1 MGTATPSLTRIHLS
15 KLKPAIPRADKLGMD
30 ITSIA
35 LQGVEQA
42 QVQLDAATES
52 LASAGASP
60 NGANL
65 DTADLASGVVAL
77 TSAQTLMQLSLS
89 TLKTAD
95 QVSQTALNLLA

>member
-1 MGTATPSLTRIHLS
+1 M
-15 KLKPAIPRADKLGMD
+15 ADKPGMD
-30 ITSIA
+30 ISSIA

-52 LASAGASP
+52 LVSAGASP

-65 DTADLASGVVAL
+65 DTADLASGIVAL
-77 TSAQTLMQLSLS
+77 TSAQVQLQLSLS

-95 QVSQTALNLLA
+95 QVQQTTLNLLA

>member
-1 MGTATPSLTRIHLS
+1 
-15 KLKPAIPRADKLGMD
+15 
-30 ITSIA
+30 

-52 LASAGASP
+52 LVSAGASP

-65 DTADLASGVVAL
+65 DTADLASGIVAL
-77 TSAQTLMQLSLS
+77 TSAQVQLQLSLS

-95 QVSQTALNLLA
+95 QVQQTTLNLLA

>member
-1 MGTATPSLTRIHLS
+1 MDLS
-15 KLKPAIPRADKLGMD
+15 
-30 ITSIA
+30 SIA
-35 LQGVEQA
+35 LRGVEQA
-42 QVQLDAATES
+42 QVQLDAAATS

-77 TSAQTLMQLSLS
+77 NSAQVLLQLSLS

-95 QVSQTALNLLA
+95 QVQKTALNLLA

>member
-1 MGTATPSLTRIHLS
+1 
-15 KLKPAIPRADKLGMD
+15 MD
-30 ITSIA
+30 ISSIA

-52 LASAGASP
+52 LVSAGASP

-65 DTADLASGVVAL
+65 DTADLASGIVAL
-77 TSAQTLMQLSLS
+77 TSAQVQLQLSLS

-95 QVSQTALNLLA
+95 QVQQTTLNLLA